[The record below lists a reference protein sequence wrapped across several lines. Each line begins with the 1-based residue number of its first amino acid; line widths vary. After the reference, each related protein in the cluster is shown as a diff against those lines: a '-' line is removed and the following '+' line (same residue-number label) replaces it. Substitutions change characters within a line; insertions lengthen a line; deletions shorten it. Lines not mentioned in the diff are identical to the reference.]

1 MPSLESTRAFADTL
15 TIAGPLCRADD
26 GLPLVRPR
34 VLRLKGTDELSPGA
48 T

>member
-1 MPSLESTRAFADTL
+1 MLLEIPIAMIVMSATRAILVPSFFGTMESEST
-15 TIAGPLCRADD
+15 
-26 GLPLVRPR
+26 R